1 MGNSEPSASAPR
13 GVRRRDLLAGGLGGL
28 AGLAAGAAAGR
39 TLLAP
44 AAPKPPEGTR
54 TSYAQFGEDLI
65 AASLF
70 SAIGIEKPTYVDIGA
85 FEPIQS
91 NNTYL
96 FYERGARGLLVEPNV
111 SLSQKLRDVRPGD
124 TVLVAGIG
132 IDDATEADYY
142 VIAGRPQ
149 ENTFDKEQADRLVR
163 DNGYQIEQVVKMPL
177 VNINR
182 AIAEHLP
189 GATPDYLSIDV
200 EGLEFAILKTLDL
213 SRYRPKV
220 ICVDTLVTG
229 TLRHNPA
236 STQYMGAN
244 GYEVR
249 GMSHANT
256 LYVDKRLLRA

>member
-1 MGNSEPSASAPR
+1 MGTPEPSAPAR
-13 GVRRRDLLAGGLGGL
+13 GVRRRDLLAGGLIGL
-28 AGLAAGAAAGR
+28 SGLAAGAALGR
-39 TLLAP
+39 TVLAP
-44 AAPKPPEGTR
+44 PAEWPDGVK
-54 TSYAQFGEDLI
+54 TSYAQFGEDLV
-65 AASLF
+65 AASLL
-70 SAIGIEKPTYVDIGA
+70 AAVGVEKPTYVDVGA
-85 FEPIQS
+85 FEPVSS

-111 SLSQKLRDVRPGD
+111 GLSQNLRDARPGD
-124 TVLVAGIG
+124 KLLVAGIG
-132 IDDATEADYY
+132 IDDTTEADYY
-142 VIAGRPQ
+142 VITDRPQ
-149 ENTFDKEQADRLVR
+149 ENTFDKEQAERLVR
-163 DNGYQIEQVVKMPL
+163 DRGYHIDRVVKMPL

-182 AIAEHLP
+182 AIGEHL

-236 STQYMGAN
+236 STEYMLAN
-244 GYEVR
+244 DYEVR

-256 LYVDKRLLRA
+256 LYVDRALLK